1 MKTENEKVELILNH
15 KNWTGLSLAE
25 LVSTGR
31 ISADETKPIWD
42 FTKAALGEPSNMD
55 EFKAMKEIAK
65 LVAGKLA

>member
-1 MKTENEKVELILNH
+1 MTQEIKIESILNH
-15 KNWTGLSLAE
+15 KNWTGLTLTE

-31 ISADETKPIWD
+31 ISADETKQIWD

-65 LVAGKLA
+65 MVSVKLA